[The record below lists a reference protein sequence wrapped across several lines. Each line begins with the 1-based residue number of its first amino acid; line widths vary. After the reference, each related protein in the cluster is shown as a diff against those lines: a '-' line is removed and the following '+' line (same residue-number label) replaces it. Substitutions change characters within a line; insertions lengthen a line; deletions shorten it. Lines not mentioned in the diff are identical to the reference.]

1 LQSLY
6 VVQGT
11 IADPMT
17 MDYRYGEIVNEART
31 KVYPRLI
38 SSGSGETLW
47 ELDEEIEIR
56 PGKEKTIRANFNES
70 DKDLEISGRNFQTPE
85 YTFSRPRYWI
95 EQNVELSARS
105 AKITLK
111 NSGTVSNTLE
121 SYRISGQKITSQ
133 RVQTIEREDLDSTML
148 YGKRS
153 VNIDTGVMND
163 LDLGISIASYESKRK
178 AQPIGI
184 TKSLMIRQGR
194 FPSSQT
200 LGYTMG
206 TVIAVSDTQLAHDSD
221 YVIVGERHS
230 LRESLTLHDASFVL
244 SPLSQNK
251 VLLLNVSGR
260 DELDGTNV
268 VGY

>member
-1 LQSLY
+1 MLF
-6 VVQGT
+6 
-11 IADPMT
+11 
-17 MDYRYGEIVNEART
+17 RER
-31 KVYPRLI
+31 
-38 SSGSGETLW
+38 LW